1 MRQKAAAFFKTTQ
14 DEICAKITE
23 INKKSYIQD
32 LWDRNGGGGGRT
44 RVYSEGVF
52 LEKGGVNFSEVYG
65 ELNPQFAASMP
76 MGDGNQFYATG
87 ISLVLHP
94 INPFV
99 PSVHANFRYIERG
112 QAGWFGGGADL
123 TPYYPF
129 DEDCRH
135 FHKTY
140 SEALSPYGKYL
151 EFKEKCDEY
160 FYLPHR
166 GETRGIGGIFFDYQ
180 VASNETF
187 EMVQAT
193 ANRFLDSYI
202 PIVLRRMN
210 TPFTDQQKEFQEI
223 RRGRYVEYNL
233 IYDRGTLFG
242 LKTNGRVE
250 SILMSLPKR
259 VRWEYNFTPE
269 PGSPESRLSDYL
281 KPRDWVDRQEGIL

>member
-1 MRQKAAAFFKTTQ
+1 MFKEKAPLFFKSLQ
-14 DEICAKITE
+14 DQVTKTLNEVNRVSFRE
-23 INKKSYIQD
+23 D
-32 LWDRNGGGGGRT
+32 LWERPGGGGGRT
-44 RVYSEGVF
+44 RIYSDGYF

-65 ELNPQFAASMP
+65 ELNPQFAATMP
-76 MGDGNQFYATG
+76 MGEGTQFYATG

-94 INPFV
+94 TNPFI
-99 PSVHANFRYIERG
+99 PSVHANFRYIQRG
-112 QAGWFGGGADL
+112 TAGWFGGGADL

-129 DEDCRH
+129 DEDCKH

-140 SEALSPYGKYL
+140 YNALKPYGKYA

-180 VASNETF
+180 QATSENF
-187 EMVQAT
+187 EMVQACGN
-193 ANRFLDSYI
+193 AFLESYM
-202 PIVLRRMN
+202 PIVLKRMD
-210 TPFTDQQKEFQEI
+210 TAFTEEQKTFQEI

-250 SILMSLPKR
+250 SILMSLPKK
-259 VRWEYNFTPE
+259 VRWEYDHTPAV
-269 PGSPESRLSDYL
+269 GSEEARLLSYL
-281 KPRDWVDRQEGIL
+281 KPRNWVDTP